1 MSQLATPIHTTS
13 HLFLAPACLILV
25 GKIATS
31 KLVAIDSMNTFCSRV
46 IVLHAEAKA
55 TKLMLDVLHN
65 SCKAQ
70 VEAVASGRAL
80 VSHSQ

>member
-1 MSQLATPIHTTS
+1 VSQLATSIHTTC
-13 HLFLAPACLILV
+13 HVFLAPACLILV

-46 IVLHAEAKA
+46 FVLQDEAKA

-65 SCKAQ
+65 LCKAQ